1 MPDQNREPVKGQP
14 MQPVNSAVNSAADS
28 AADSVTDSS
37 VTSPAFEVSVEFAG
51 APECGARL
59 LAFTLGSRGVQV
71 RQMIDRWYGTD
82 YCYLKL
88 EGEDVAIYI
97 LRHDE
102 RTDCWAM
109 TLFQTD
115 PQQAQPIGPRHPPQP
130 MLS

>member
-1 MPDQNREPVKGQP
+1 MEPAT
-14 MQPVNSAVNSAADS
+14 SATTSPAV
-28 AADSVTDSS
+28 
-37 VTSPAFEVSVEFAG
+37 SPAFEVSVEFAG
-51 APECGARL
+51 APECSGQL
-59 LAFTLGSRGVQV
+59 LAFTLGSRRVPV

-82 YCYLKL
+82 YCYLKI
-88 EGEDVAIYI
+88 EGEDDAIYI

-102 RTDCWAM
+102 RADRWAM